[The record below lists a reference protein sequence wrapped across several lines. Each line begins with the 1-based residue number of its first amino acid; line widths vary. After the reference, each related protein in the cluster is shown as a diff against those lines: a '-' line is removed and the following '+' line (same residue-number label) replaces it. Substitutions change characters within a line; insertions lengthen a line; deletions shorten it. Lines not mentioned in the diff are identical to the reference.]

1 MDGFSPSL
9 TLFHSL
15 WSDLVLKEV
24 TLRELDF
31 GVIRYPRAHDDYM
44 SSDEI
49 SSLARKLSHLQSLTL
64 SNASPSDPVFSVL
77 PDYLSYL
84 SLNPYPLPY
93 LHPGH
98 SDGAVPVEI
107 MPDIALFQILTSRKF
122 ENLETLVISYSW
134 TSRESET
141 ALLNA
146 LV

>member
-1 MDGFSPSL
+1 MMTICPQTKYHPLLAS
-9 TLFHSL
+9 
-15 WSDLVLKEV
+15 
-24 TLRELDF
+24 
-31 GVIRYPRAHDDYM
+31 YP
-44 SSDEI
+44 I
-49 SSLARKLSHLQSLTL
+49 SNP

-93 LHPGH
+93 LDPAH

-134 TSRESET
+134 NSRESET